1 MKTFFELFPKAKIPV
16 TNQGALTIDVTV
28 RSKETHEVIRRES
41 IKRALL
47 AKMLNEHKILGLDGE
62 FIIEV

>member
-1 MKTFFELFPKAKIPV
+1 MRSFFELFPKAKVPV
-16 TNQGALTIDVTV
+16 TNQGALTIDVTI
-28 RSKETHEVIRRES
+28 RSKETGEPIRRES

-47 AKMLNEHKILGLDGE
+47 AKLLNEHKILGLNGE